1 MFGSGKGQAGAEG
14 FFGRGEAG
22 DVLGQDYGNCLVH
35 SLRQRSSTRSRG
47 LQAPFIVTSTQI
59 YGMLQIVGF
68 VATERVMMALAKL
81 REFRVEP
88 TETGVLHL
96 VFDMPGRP
104 MNVFSNA
111 AIAELVVFSEWLRGS
126 DVKGVVIR
134 SGKPSA
140 FCAGA
145 DLGELGLAYDMIM
158 AAPVGTRDR
167 VAFDHFF
174 PLSRAL
180 RRLETAGK
188 PVVAA
193 IAGLA
198 LGGGGELALAAHHRV
213 MVDDPKVAFGLP
225 ESLVGLLPGAG
236 GTQRL
241 PRLIGIEEAL
251 PVLLEGARLSGQA
264 AIAAGVVDQL
274 VPAGEEVR
282 AAERWV
288 LSHASASQPWD
299 RPGWRPADAD
309 RAAAIIDRKRADV
322 LADTLGHYPAPLA
335 ILDCVADGLP
345 QPFDAAMRT
354 EMRIFSKLIQRREPR
369 NMIRTMFLG
378 RLDYDRLRKA
388 GGIPPP
394 VEEAVAAVSELLQAD
409 GDPVLA
415 KAFARAGFRGPAAPA
430 PVFDGAIAQ
439 ATFWL
444 EAEPVTDGKLALR
457 ERLASAYAVAGK
469 WRGRFSEDERRA
481 ADYLLVK
488 SCGFPAYMGGVF
500 SSDQLGT

>member
-1 MFGSGKGQAGAEG
+1 
-14 FFGRGEAG
+14 
-22 DVLGQDYGNCLVH
+22 
-35 SLRQRSSTRSRG
+35 
-47 LQAPFIVTSTQI
+47 
-59 YGMLQIVGF
+59 
-68 VATERVMMALAKL
+68 MMAEQSPMDELGKL
-81 REFRVEP
+81 QQFRAER
-88 TETGVLHL
+88 TENNVLHL

-111 AIAELVVFSEWLRGS
+111 AIAELAVFSRWLRES

-145 DLGELGLAYDMIM
+145 DLAELGLAYDMIM
-158 AAPVGTRDR
+158 AAPAETRDR

-174 PLSRAL
+174 RLSQAL
-180 RRLETAGK
+180 RGIETAGK
-188 PVVAA
+188 PVAAA

-241 PRLIGIEEAL
+241 PRLTGIEKAL
-251 PVLLEGARLSGQA
+251 PVLFEGARLSGQA
-264 AIAAGVVDQL
+264 AITAGVVDQL
-274 VPAGEEVR
+274 VAPGEEVR

-288 LSHASASQPWD
+288 LSDAAASQPWD
-299 RPGWRPADAD
+299 RSGWRPADAD
-309 RAAAIIDRKRADV
+309 RATAIIDRKRADV

-335 ILDCVADGLP
+335 ILDCVSQGLP
-345 QPFDAAMRT
+345 QPFDDAIRT
-354 EMRIFSKLIQRREPR
+354 EMQIFSKLIQRREPR

-378 RLDYDRLRKA
+378 RLDHDRFRKA

-394 VEEAVAAVSELLQAD
+394 IEEAVAAVSQTLQIDANE
-409 GDPVLA
+409 DPVLA
-415 KAFARAGFRGPAAPA
+415 EAFARAGFRGQATPAQA
-430 PVFDGAIAQ
+430 FDGVISQ
-439 ATFWL
+439 AAFWS
-444 EAEPVTDGKLALR
+444 EAEPGTDGKLALR
-457 ERLASAYAVAGK
+457 ERLAKACVVAGK
-469 WRGRFSEDERRA
+469 WRARLSEDERRA

-488 SCGFPAYMGGVF
+488 NVGFPAYMGGVF
-500 SSDQLGT
+500 ASGQHDA